1 MPAGFWNPA
10 TRREAATN
18 DRGYYTPYTPYH
30 TPYAFGSD
38 CTGFHKRSEKV
49 LIYKVKQACDFTPF
63 YGESCVF
70 DNSNLSIS
78 ASQVHNSNVVDFSFI
93 YQRLFGG

>member
-1 MPAGFWNPA
+1 MPAGFWNLA

-30 TPYAFGSD
+30 TPYAFISD
-38 CTGFHKRSEKV
+38 CTAFHGESEKE
-49 LIYKVKQACDFTPF
+49 LIYKAKQAFAFTLF
-63 YGESCVF
+63 YGKSCGF

-78 ASQVHNSNVVDFSFI
+78 ANKKDTA
-93 YQRLFGG
+93 RRCLFYWRGRGAA